1 MKGITVVVGLIA
13 VLVVTACS
21 NTSAST
27 PTAADPAAA
36 ADGGGAADVTIKM
49 TNSNEFQPATI
60 AVARGTTV
68 TWINS
73 GQAPHTVTGDP
84 SKAANPTDAVLP
96 SGARA
101 WDSGQLNGGVLNSG
115 QSFSYTFDMP
125 GDYTYFCIPHE
136 SVGMVAHISVTS

>member
-1 MKGITVVVGLIA
+1 MKGIMVVVGVIA

-21 NTSAST
+21 TTSAST
-27 PTAADPAAA
+27 PTAAAPAAA
-36 ADGGGAADVTIKM
+36 VGGGTTDVTIKM

-60 AVARGTTV
+60 TVARGTTV

-73 GQAPHTVTGDP
+73 GQASHTVTGDP
-84 SKAANPTDAVLP
+84 SKAAKPTDAVLP

-136 SVGMVAHISVTS
+136 SLGMVAHISVTS

>member
-1 MKGITVVVGLIA
+1 MKGISVVAGVIA
-13 VLVVTACS
+13 LLVVTACL

-36 ADGGGAADVTIKM
+36 AGGGTADVTIKM

-60 AVARGTTV
+60 SVARGTTV

-84 SKAANPTDAVLP
+84 SKAARPTDAVLP
-96 SGARA
+96 TGARA

-125 GDYTYFCIPHE
+125 GEYTYFCIPHE
-136 SVGMVAHISVTS
+136 SVGMVAHIIVTS

>member
-1 MKGITVVVGLIA
+1 MA
-13 VLVVTACS
+13 VLVATACS
-21 NTSAST
+21 NTSSST
-27 PTAADPAAA
+27 PTAVDPAAA
-36 ADGGGAADVTIKM
+36 GGGTADVTIKL

-60 AVARGTTV
+60 TVARGTKV

-84 SKAANPTDAVLP
+84 SKAAKPTDAVLP
-96 SGARA
+96 SGAPA
-101 WDSGQLNGGVLNSG
+101 WDSGQLNGGLLTGG

-136 SVGMVAHISVTS
+136 SLGMVAHITVTS

>member
-1 MKGITVVVGLIA
+1 MKGITVVVGVIA

-36 ADGGGAADVTIKM
+36 AGGGTADVTIKL

-60 AVARGTTV
+60 TVARGTTV

-84 SKAANPTDAVLP
+84 SKAAKPTDAVLP
-96 SGARA
+96 SGAPA

>member
-1 MKGITVVVGLIA
+1 MKGITVVVGVIA

-27 PTAADPAAA
+27 PTAADPATAA
-36 ADGGGAADVTIKM
+36 GGGAADVTIKM

-84 SKAANPTDAVLP
+84 SKAAKPTDAVLP
-96 SGARA
+96 SGAPA
-101 WDSGQLNGGVLNSG
+101 WDSGQLNGGLLTGG

-136 SVGMVAHISVTS
+136 SLGMVAHITVTS